1 MNNLDNLL
9 KKYFKLSSNDKFVKE
24 KLINILKDNFRI
36 DINTDQIKI
45 KDTEIFINSGSIIKT
60 EIFLNKGK
68 IIYLLNE
75 SLGDSKIK
83 NIF

>member
-9 KKYFKLSSNDKFVKE
+9 KKYFKLSSSDKFVKE
-24 KLINILKDNFRI
+24 KLISILKDNFKI
-36 DINTDQIKI
+36 SLNFDQIKI
-45 KDTEIFINSGSIIKT
+45 KDTEIFVDSGSIIKT

-75 SLGDSKIK
+75 SLGDTKIK
-83 NIF
+83 SIF